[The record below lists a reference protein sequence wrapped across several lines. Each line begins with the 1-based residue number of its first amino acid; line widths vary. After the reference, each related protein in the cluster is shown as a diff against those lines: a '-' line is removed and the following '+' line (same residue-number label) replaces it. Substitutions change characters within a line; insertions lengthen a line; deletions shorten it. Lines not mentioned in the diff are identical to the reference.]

1 MASMQDQLVDSLRY
15 SEASMDWFSYF
26 PSTAIHISE
35 LRLGSGKTPLI
46 KGGSVDI
53 VIRLLPLLKGQ
64 IVINSLQVS
73 NSTIHIVQKDGR
85 WSYEVMKKTE
95 PSDEEGFSTEVR
107 KLVIDNSRVY
117 YNDGKTLQF
126 KLSITSGEFKGGLEN
141 EKLDLEDG

>member
-1 MASMQDQLVDSLRY
+1 MNKENFIKALKITVIAILVLVISLVVVLRWKSDLIMARVMASMQDQLVDSLRY
-15 SEASMDWFSYF
+15 TEASMDWFSYF

-35 LRLGSGKTPLI
+35 LQLGSGKTPLI

-73 NSTIHIVQKDGR
+73 NSTIHIAQKDGR

-95 PSDEEGFSTEVR
+95 PVSYTHLTLPTSD
-107 KLVIDNSRVY
+107 LV
-117 YNDGKTLQF
+117 
-126 KLSITSGEFKGGLEN
+126 
-141 EKLDLEDG
+141 